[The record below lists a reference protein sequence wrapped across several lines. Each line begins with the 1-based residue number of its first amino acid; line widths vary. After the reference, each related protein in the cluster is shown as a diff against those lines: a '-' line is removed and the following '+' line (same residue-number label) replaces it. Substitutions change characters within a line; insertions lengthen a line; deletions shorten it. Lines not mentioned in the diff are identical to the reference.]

1 MKAIVFDGIQKVEC
15 RTVKDPGIE
24 KEDDII
30 VKVTSTA
37 ICGSDLHLVHGLV
50 KGMYDG
56 YILGHETMGI
66 VEEAGKGVKNLKK
79 GDRVVIPFPVACG
92 HCEFCDRGE
101 YSQCDNS
108 NDYGEAGGLFGYS
121 KYHGN
126 YAGGQAEYIRV
137 PYANIGPKKVPEGL
151 TDEQVLFVTDVLPT
165 SYWGTEIADVKAG
178 DTVVVLGCG
187 PIGLMT
193 IKWCILK
200 GAGRI
205 IAVDRVGYRL
215 AHARSYGVETLNFE
229 EYEQV
234 GEQIKEMTHG
244 GAHCV
249 IDCVGLDGKTS
260 VVEKIETALKLQGGS
275 KSAIET
281 ASQCIR
287 KTGTVAL
294 VGVYGN
300 KYNNFPL
307 GNFFSKNVSL
317 KMGQCPATRYVDLM
331 LQKIQNGEFDATDI
345 ITHTLSLE
353 EGSHAYSIFDKKE
366 DNCIK
371 VILKP

>member
-1 MKAIVFDGIQKVEC
+1 M
-15 RTVKDPGIE
+15 
-24 KEDDII
+24 
-30 VKVTSTA
+30 
-37 ICGSDLHLVHGLV
+37 HGLV

-56 YILGHETMGI
+56 YVLGHETMGI
-66 VEEAGKGVKNLKK
+66 VEEVGKEVKNLKK

-101 YSQCDNS
+101 FSQCDHS
-108 NDYGEAGGLFGYS
+108 NDYGESGGLLGYS

-137 PYANIGPKKVPEGL
+137 PYANVGPKKVPEGL

-165 SYWGTEIADVKAG
+165 SYWGTEIANVKAG

-187 PIGLMT
+187 PVGLMT
-193 IKWCILK
+193 IKWCIQK

-215 AHARSYGVETLNFE
+215 EHARSYGVEALNFE

-234 GEQIKEMTHG
+234 GEYIKEMTHG

-275 KSAIET
+275 KSAIEM

-294 VGVYGN
+294 IGVYGN

-307 GNFFSKNVSL
+307 GNFFSKNVSI
-317 KMGQCPATRYVDLM
+317 KMGQCPATRYVDLL
-331 LQKIQNGEFDATDI
+331 LQKIQKGEFDATDI

-371 VILKP
+371 VILRP

>member
-1 MKAIVFDGIQKVEC
+1 MKAIVYDGMQKVEC
-15 RTVKDPGIE
+15 RTVEDPKIE
-24 KEDDII
+24 KEDDVV

-56 YILGHETMGI
+56 YVLGHETMGI

-92 HCEFCDRGE
+92 HCAFCKEGEF
-101 YSQCDNS
+101 SQCDNS
-108 NDYGEAGGLFGYS
+108 NDYGESGGLFGYS

-137 PYANIGPKKVPEGL
+137 PYANVGPKKVPEEL

-165 SYWGTEIADVKAG
+165 SYWGTEIANVKAG

-193 IKWCILK
+193 MKWCIQK

-205 IAVDRVGYRL
+205 IAVDNVGYRL
-215 AHARSYGVETLNFE
+215 KHAKSYGVETLNFE

-234 GEQIKEMTHG
+234 GEYIKEMTHG
-244 GAHCV
+244 GAHSV
-249 IDCVGLDGKTS
+249 IDCVGLDGKMS
-260 VVEKIETALKLQGGS
+260 VVEKIETALKMQGGS
-275 KSAIET
+275 KSAIEI
-281 ASQCIR
+281 ASQ
-287 KTGTVAL
+287 
-294 VGVYGN
+294 
-300 KYNNFPL
+300 
-307 GNFFSKNVSL
+307 
-317 KMGQCPATRYVDLM
+317 
-331 LQKIQNGEFDATDI
+331 
-345 ITHTLSLE
+345 
-353 EGSHAYSIFDKKE
+353 
-366 DNCIK
+366 
-371 VILKP
+371 

>member
-1 MKAIVFDGIQKVEC
+1 MKAIVYGGLQKVEC
-15 RTVKDPGIE
+15 RTVEDPKIE

-37 ICGSDLHLVHGLV
+37 ICGSDLHLIHGLV

-56 YILGHETMGI
+56 YVLGHETMGI
-66 VEEAGKGVKNLKK
+66 VEEAGKNVKTLKK

-92 HCEFCDRGE
+92 HCAFCSKGE

-108 NDYGEAGGLFGYS
+108 NDYGESGGLFGYS

-137 PYANIGPKKVPEGL
+137 PYADIGPKKVPEGL
-151 TDEQVLFVTDVLPT
+151 SDEQVLFATDVLPT
-165 SYWGTEIADVKAG
+165 SYWATEIANVKAK
-178 DTVVVLGCG
+178 DTVVVLGLG

-193 IKWCILK
+193 IKWCIQK

-205 IAVDRVGYRL
+205 IGVDCVDYRL
-215 AHARSYGVETLNFE
+215 EHAGKYGVETLNFE

-234 GEQIKEMTHG
+234 GEYIKETTQG
-244 GAHCV
+244 GAHSV
-249 IDCVGLDGKTS
+249 IDCVGLDGKMS

-281 ASQCIR
+281 ASQCVR

-294 VGVYGN
+294 IGVYGN

-307 GNFFSKNVSL
+307 GNFFSKNISL
-317 KMGQCPATRYVDLM
+317 KMGQCPATRYVDLI
-331 LQKIQNGEFDATDI
+331 LDKIQKGQFDATDI
-345 ITHTLSLE
+345 ITHKLSLE
-353 EGSHAYSIFDKKE
+353 QGSHAYSIFDKKE